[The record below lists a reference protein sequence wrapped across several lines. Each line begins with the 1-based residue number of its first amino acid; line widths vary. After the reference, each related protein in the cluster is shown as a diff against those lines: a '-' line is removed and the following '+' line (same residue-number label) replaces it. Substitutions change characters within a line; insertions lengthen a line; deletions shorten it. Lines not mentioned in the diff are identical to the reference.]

1 MKRMAEIKEQME
13 SKKRMEQSGYGLAQ
27 EMGADKMLVRILSPD
42 AATNNHTMDCSLS
55 K

>member
-27 EMGADKMLVRILSPD
+27 EIDADKMLVRILYQQS
-42 AATNNHTMDCSLS
+42 HHGLFFEQDC
-55 K
+55 